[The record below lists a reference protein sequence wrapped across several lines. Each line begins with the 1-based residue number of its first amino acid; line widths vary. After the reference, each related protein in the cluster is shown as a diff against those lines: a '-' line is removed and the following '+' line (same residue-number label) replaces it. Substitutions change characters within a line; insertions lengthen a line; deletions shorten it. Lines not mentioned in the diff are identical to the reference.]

1 MAGSLTRRALAAAGL
16 LAMPWMARAAAP
28 ERLGFDDLYAG
39 WSVMGLRFSDRAKAV
54 AGQQAVMT
62 GFMAPPL
69 KADGTFFVLTREP
82 MSLCP
87 FCSTD
92 AEWPPDIVVAY
103 LKAEVAPSRFDAPI
117 EVVGRLEIGSWTDP
131 ETGFVSQLRLQDA
144 HARRL

>member
-1 MAGSLTRRALAAAGL
+1 MAGSLNRRGLAAAGL
-16 LAMPWMARAAAP
+16 LALPRVVLAAAP
-28 ERLGFDDLYAG
+28 ERLGFDDLYTG
-39 WSVMGLRFSDRAKAV
+39 WSVMGLRFSDRAKAM
-54 AGQQAVMT
+54 AGHQTVMT

-131 ETGFVSQLRLQDA
+131 ATGFVSQLRLQDA
-144 HARRL
+144 HARQL

>member
-1 MAGSLTRRALAAAGL
+1 
-16 LAMPWMARAAAP
+16 
-28 ERLGFDDLYAG
+28 
-39 WSVMGLRFSDRAKAV
+39 MGLRFSDRVKAM